1 LAAIP
6 TLADL
11 TKSKHWQK
19 LQKSRS
25 NTSVVEPFI
34 QNQVLVNFLSK
45 KEINVGT
52 R

>member
-6 TLADL
+6 NLADL

-19 LQKSRS
+19 VAKIKN
-25 NTSVVEPFI
+25 NTSVMEPIFI

-45 KEINVGT
+45 KT
-52 R
+52 KSM